1 MLWATSSGIASHR
14 RRSFSLSGRRRH
26 LVTRS
31 VQFIRHQLTSTTLS
45 RKTRQVTA
53 HHGLSTPP
61 GPFPIFSSRYLS
73 LFTTASAVVPF
84 TFPLLGSPL
93 HAPRSMLLLLF
104 TLSLWRRSYSTRSP
118 PVTASYACHSSL
130 PGPCHLSSVSSATP
144 HPPSCASLR
153 QSTPF
158 RGRHQLLL
166 TRLGLWRRSYSTGPI
181 RHFAFIIL
189 HSPLATAKLLLPIR
203 PKLPTHPSLSRPS

>member
-1 MLWATSSGIASHR
+1 
-14 RRSFSLSGRRRH
+14 

-45 RKTRQVTA
+45 RKTRQDTA

-93 HAPRSMLLLLF
+93 HAPRSMLLSPF

-144 HPPSCASLR
+144 HPPSCASSR
-153 QSTPF
+153 QYLAAAP
-158 RGRHQLLL
+158 G
-166 TRLGLWRRSYSTGPI
+166 
-181 RHFAFIIL
+181 AVIL
-189 HSPLATAKLLLPIR
+189 HSPFATALQSPPIQ
-203 PKLPTHPSLSRPS
+203 PTPQRSPNKSPSN